1 MTPLIAFALMGQ
13 TSASTDLR
21 WRPHLKDAIAYRLV
35 LDLQTTGSNLRI
47 QGDLAMLVSAM
58 TASGDYTVRT
68 TVKNKSLSVD
78 GIKQKMPDDAPTF
91 EKISSG
97 GQKIQAARPVSGEVN
112 PLDLLDLITEASLPG
127 KAVIEDDRWEGTI
140 VADQKLGRAAAKV
153 KCHLLKPETVQ
164 GYPVWR
170 VTFEYCQAAIDS
182 VESNGSFCVSVADGS
197 LVAFEANMRN
207 LRLTDDG
214 NIATANVSMRRVPAS
229 HP

>member
-91 EKISSG
+91 EKFSSG
-97 GQKIQAARPVSGEVN
+97 GQKIQAARPVSSEVN

-170 VTFEYCQAAIDS
+170 VTFEYRQAAIDS
-182 VESNGSFCVSVADGS
+182 VESDGSFCVSVADGS